1 MLLSAAVASLC
12 TVGLVWNSAASAEE
26 VASHEIAEPPSSVA
40 PGAATRKVRVID
52 ISVENAVI
60 SDHTKW
66 HDRARKPPV
75 QKSTA
80 RAEVARP
87 PVEVRAVE
95 KPEKKTARHANPP
108 TQDAYSAY
116 ASEPTP
122 RRGGF
127 GLFDW

>member
-1 MLLSAAVASLC
+1 M
-12 TVGLVWNSAASAEE
+12 
-26 VASHEIAEPPSSVA
+26 
-40 PGAATRKVRVID
+40 RVID
-52 ISVENAVI
+52 ISAENAVI

-66 HDRARKPPV
+66 HDRARKAPV

-87 PVEVRAVE
+87 PAEARAVQ
-95 KPEKKTARHANPP
+95 KPKKTVRRAAAH
-108 TQDAYSAY
+108 TGDAYSAY
-116 ASEPTP
+116 ASEQTQ

>member
-1 MLLSAAVASLC
+1 M
-12 TVGLVWNSAASAEE
+12 WFRIPAASADE
-26 VASHEIAEPPSSVA
+26 VASHEIAEPASSAA

-52 ISVENAVI
+52 ISAKNSVI
-60 SDHTKW
+60 SDQTKW
-66 HDRARKPPV
+66 HERARKPPV

-95 KPEKKTARHANPP
+95 KPKKKTVRYAAPP
-108 TQDAYSAY
+108 TQDTYSAY

-127 GLFDW
+127 GPFDW